1 MKDGRVILPSYE
13 RDGAS
18 VTNQTAR
25 QPCEGMDMTNCVWN
39 EMLTVGD
46 DACQGMRMITATSME
61 GKVLPV

>member
-1 MKDGRVILPSYE
+1 MMNGVRMQGFDTGMKDGRVILPSYE

-39 EMLTVGD
+39 EMLTV
-46 DACQGMRMITATSME
+46 
-61 GKVLPV
+61 